1 MLLIF
6 VTSLVKFKKAH
17 LHKIL
22 DVIFRA
28 FYLYSHGKYA
38 SSLYGFFL
46 FELTCMASKRNSL
59 TSMAFR
65 PFLPF
70 DGVNSRVK

>member
-1 MLLIF
+1 MLFLELFTCI
-6 VTSLVKFKKAH
+6 VMENMPLLCMA
-17 LHKIL
+17 
-22 DVIFRA
+22 
-28 FYLYSHGKYA
+28 
-38 SSLYGFFL
+38 FFL

-70 DGVNSRVK
+70 DGVKSRVK